1 MGNNI
6 PTFNIQRLTMSKS
19 IAYKHYIRALSRWP
33 VDNLRPD
40 CQFPQIMRKRLEQ
53 RFLPVS
59 SQPSQTGNTQAQAVA
74 NSPID
79 EKLELEQANVLYSL
93 LESRYSRK
101 YPIKG
106 ELMTPKSNP
115 NHYTNL
121 IKELEEAPRSSWM
134 ERTIKRWKGFLRFQ

>member
-1 MGNNI
+1 
-6 PTFNIQRLTMSKS
+6 MSRS
-19 IAYKHYIRALSRWP
+19 IAYQHYTRALSRWP

-40 CQFPQIMRKRLEQ
+40 CQFPKIMRKRLEQ

-59 SQPSQTGNTQAQAVA
+59 SQPTQTGTTQAVA
-74 NSPID
+74 HNSVD

-93 LESRYSRK
+93 LENRYSGK

>member
-1 MGNNI
+1 MGI

-79 EKLELEQANVLYSL
+79 EKFGVGAGECAVLAVGEPLFEEVSD
-93 LESRYSRK
+93 
-101 YPIKG
+101 KG
-106 ELMTPKSNP
+106 RVDDA
-115 NHYTNL
+115 
-121 IKELEEAPRSSWM
+121 EE
-134 ERTIKRWKGFLRFQ
+134 